1 VFSWAMPDGSCDEGC
16 VFRVRSSEDA
26 SSVCDR
32 FSQEGNVRFST
43 AWSAVQTSAEL
54 SVLIYDVFIS
64 VWPSRAGALRAHIHI
79 GRVGEGG
86 R

>member
-1 VFSWAMPDGSCDEGC
+1 MCAFLPRG
-16 VFRVRSSEDA
+16 VR
-26 SSVCDR
+26 
-32 FSQEGNVRFST
+32 
-43 AWSAVQTSAEL
+43 VQTSAEL

-86 R
+86 RQGTEGRRSQQSA